1 MLEELKERV
10 CKANK
15 QLRDSGLVIL
25 TWGNVS
31 AIDREKGLMV
41 IKPSGVDYDDLTPD
55 KMVVVNMDG
64 KVVEGDLNPSSDTP
78 THLILYQAFD
88 EIGAVVHTH
97 SRYATIWAQAGLDIV
112 AYGTT
117 HADYFYGDIPCTMQ
131 MTEEQIAEDY
141 ERNTG
146 IAITDTFQRRRL
158 GCLEMQA
165 CLVASHGPFVWGL
178 TPEKAVENAVVL
190 EEIAHMAVYNAQF
203 QFGLTRI
210 SEPLL
215 NKHYLRKHGEN
226 AYYGQTFGLV
236 TDIVKPSDEKA
247 DEGEDIKIQP
257 SKHTT
262 ALKNI
267 DQIAEVERPVINKIP
282 KKEESVFDIPENF
295 VGETENMDIQ
305 PSEPDGI
312 GDPLEPNDPEI
323 SLTMIAPAESAIPSH
338 DNYTGNEPAKPYS
351 PPKAEY
357 KPGESD
363 MDLQLVAPQEFEKRN
378 AEYTEPETPGQF
390 NPHIPDFKPEDIE
403 IDLKPI
409 QHRKPDNIE
418 QYKEPDIPEPYS
430 PPKPE
435 YKPEEGGVELRMIKK
450 TVYESQFGFNITDDS
465 VPASDTNGLKNS
477 VPGFVAPEPQNNA
490 PEPVQVPAA
499 PAAQSVV
506 SEPEQKPERGGF
518 RFTAF
523 KNKKGKNKTLL
534 NLSDTL
540 KNVEQPKPAEP
551 PEAPKPVEPTEPPRP
566 AEIPEPAAVIEKTAP
581 VETIKP
587 AEENKQPD
595 SVDKPVP
602 APEVKKENNRPA
614 DTGSEPLDFTF

>member
-88 EIGAVVHTH
+88 EIGSVVHTH

-165 CLVASHGPFVWGL
+165 CLVASHGPFVWGIS
-178 TPEKAVENAVVL
+178 PEKAVENAIVL

-226 AYYGQTFGLV
+226 AYYGQTFGQV
-236 TDIVKPSDEKA
+236 TDIIKPSDEKS
-247 DEGEDIKIQP
+247 DEEENIEIQP

-262 ALKNI
+262 ALKSI

-282 KKEESVFDIPENF
+282 KKEEAVFDIPENF
-295 VGETENMDIQ
+295 VGETENMDIM
-305 PSEPDGI
+305 PSEPDGA
-312 GDPLEPNDPEI
+312 GEPLEPNDPEI
-323 SLTMIAPAESAIPSH
+323 SLTMIAPEQSAIPVQS
-338 DNYTGNEPAKPYS
+338 DYTGNEPAKPF
-351 PPKAEY
+351 
-357 KPGESD
+357 KPAKVAYDPNNADAG
-363 MDLQLVAPQEFEKRN
+363 LKLVAPQEFETRN
-378 AEYTEPETPGQF
+378 KAYTEPETPGQYA
-390 NPHIPDFKPEDIE
+390 PPIPEFKPEDIS

-409 QHRKPDNIE
+409 NHRKPLIE
-418 QYKEPDIPEPYS
+418 EPYKEPDIPEPYS

-435 YKPEEGGVELRMIKK
+435 YKPEEGGLELNLIKK
-450 TVYESQFGFNITDDS
+450 RNYESQFGFNIVDDS
-465 VPASDTNGLKNS
+465 KPSAPANTSSPANK
-477 VPGFVAPEPQNNA
+477 APTAA
-490 PEPVQVPAA
+490 PANTAPAA
-499 PAAQSVV
+499 PPGSRRV
-506 SEPEQKPERGGF
+506 PPDCGGC
-518 RFTAF
+518 
-523 KNKKGKNKTLL
+523 
-534 NLSDTL
+534 
-540 KNVEQPKPAEP
+540 
-551 PEAPKPVEPTEPPRP
+551 
-566 AEIPEPAAVIEKTAP
+566 
-581 VETIKP
+581 
-587 AEENKQPD
+587 
-595 SVDKPVP
+595 
-602 APEVKKENNRPA
+602 
-614 DTGSEPLDFTF
+614 TGSSA